1 MFDHFRILALLSD
14 GFGGFGG
21 ISKFNIDLLEALDA
35 CEIVERVYVLPRIIS
50 NPIDRP
56 IPESVVFNRKV
67 ANNKVLFVRKLLAF
81 LLERQKIKLV
91 ICGHL
96 NLLPLA
102 AIAAFFCRARLIL
115 IIHGIEA
122 WRPRNW
128 LVRLTTRAVVSFV
141 SVSQFSAEKFTLWSG
156 VPMDRAFILPNSVD
170 LNHFRPAD
178 RDLKLAERYGLGSSK
193 VILTVGRLAAQERMK
208 GFDEVIDLMPQLL
221 DRFPTLKYLI
231 VGDGSDRQRLEAKVR
246 TNGLSRHVVFTGRI
260 SDQEKVMHYNLADAY
275 VMPSAGEGFGIV
287 LIEAAAC
294 GLPIV
299 GSKVDGSREALLNG
313 RIGYLV
319 NPSSQ
324 SELLEAVT
332 SALRNTVPRRRSDL
346 IKTFD
351 VPNYRARVAH
361 WIRQEYNAYY
371 KKSSA
376 SHRTSSP

>member
-1 MFDHFRILALLSD
+1 MYDHFRILALLSD

-35 CEIVERVYVLPRIIS
+35 CDIVERVYVLPRIIS

-56 IPESVVFNRKV
+56 IPESVVFDRKA
-67 ANNKVLFVRKLLAF
+67 ANNKILFVRKLLEF

-102 AIAAFFCRARLIL
+102 AIAAFFCRARLAL

-122 WRPRNW
+122 WHPRNW
-128 LVRLTTRAVVSFV
+128 LVRLTTRAIVSFV

-170 LNHFRPAD
+170 LNHFRPAG

-208 GFDEVIDLMPQLL
+208 GFDEVINLMPQLL
-221 DRFPTLKYLI
+221 HRFPTLKYLI
-231 VGDGSDRQRLEAKVR
+231 VGDGSDRQRLETKVR

-260 SDQEKVMHYNLADAY
+260 SDQEKVKHYNLADAY

-319 NPSSQ
+319 NPSNQ

-332 SALRNTVPRRRSDL
+332 SALRNTAPRQRNDL

-361 WIRQEYNAYY
+361 WIQQEYDAYY
-371 KKSSA
+371 KKLSA
-376 SHRTSSP
+376 STLGPL